1 MNDKKTI
8 SIRKCLYVD
17 LSNLYGGICEILK
30 PGEYIDFASI
40 LELIDDAFEG
50 IDEIKVYGA
59 YMGYEES
66 ANKKSKLFVKSQ
78 NEFFNSAKIV
88 ANYFGEGRISRNRQ
102 EKGVDMKL
110 GVDIVNDAHLN
121 RFDDYILFSEDADF
135 DYPIKVIK
143 EMGKNFHYCSFAT
156 RYSNALAF
164 QAWRKVLFDYNSY
177 YVKNRGKSRVPKKLV
192 IKEIAEQVKIVKVS

>member
-1 MNDKKTI
+1 MLPLLDK
-8 SIRKCLYVD
+8 
-17 LSNLYGGICEILK
+17 
-30 PGEYIDFASI
+30 
-40 LELIDDAFEG
+40 AFEG

-66 ANKKSKLFVKSQ
+66 SSKKHKLFVKSQ
-78 NEFFNSAKIV
+78 NEFFNSAKLV
-88 ANYFGEGRISRNRQ
+88 ANYFGEGRISRNKQ

-110 GVDIVNDAHLN
+110 GVDIVNDAHLG

-164 QAWRKVLFDYNSY
+164 QSWRKVLFDYDGHYLSN
-177 YVKNRGKSRVPKKLV
+177 KTEARVPKKLV
-192 IKEIAEQVKIVKVS
+192 IKEIYNLVKIVKVS